1 MTKKSNAFTD
11 ISSGL
16 VRGLANQK
24 GENADRLITPAV
36 TERLFMSKEMEEWH
50 SGAKKKVEEISLS
63 SATSPGGA
71 LRPGEPEHPA
81 GKGPWPA
88 LLSLLQNLGKSLRHH
103 STWHRAVPVLLPV
116 SFNVFM
122 SSPVYT
128 YLRPRGE
135 RQLYRCALRRG
146 ACKTCMEQN
155 EEKVREQF
163 QVGHF
168 RCAGNL

>member
-11 ISSGL
+11 ISSGP

-36 TERLFMSKEMEEWH
+36 TERLFMSREMEEWH
-50 SGAKKKVEEISLS
+50 SGAKKKVPGEIPLS

-122 SSPVYT
+122 SSHPAYSS
-128 YLRPRGE
+128 G
-135 RQLYRCALRRG
+135 QG
-146 ACKTCMEQN
+146 AN
-155 EEKVREQF
+155 DNSI
-163 QVGHF
+163 GAH
-168 RCAGNL
+168 